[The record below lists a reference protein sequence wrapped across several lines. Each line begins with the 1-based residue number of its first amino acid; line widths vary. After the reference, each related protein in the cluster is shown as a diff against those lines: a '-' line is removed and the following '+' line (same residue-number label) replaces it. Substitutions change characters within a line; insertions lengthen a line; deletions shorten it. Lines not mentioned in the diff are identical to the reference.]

1 MKKEID
7 YDKMLR
13 QNERDF
19 YIYAS
24 ALVVLGIAN
33 IVMFVITIRGN

>member
-24 ALVVLGIAN
+24 AIVILGIAS
-33 IVMFVITIRGN
+33 IVMSIITIRGN